1 MDGLNVGHLFLL
13 LVALILVLKL
23 SFSFIVWIVS
33 FVFANRLV
41 DVIRG
46 NRQRESRDEADPAL
60 SSDRPFDDD
69 DISTDFFEH
78 LSLIHISEPTRPY

>member
-1 MDGLNVGHLFLL
+1 MDDVNVLHLFLL

-23 SFSFIVWIVS
+23 GLSLLVWLVS
-33 FVFANRLV
+33 FLCAGSLV
-41 DVIRG
+41 DAMRG
-46 NRQRESRDEADPAL
+46 TRRRESRWEADPAL

-78 LSLIHISEPTRPY
+78 HRLFGDE

>member
-1 MDGLNVGHLFLL
+1 MDGLNVVHLFLL
-13 LVALILVLKL
+13 LVALILVLKI
-23 SFSFIVWIVS
+23 SFSFISWIFS

-46 NRQRESRDEADPAL
+46 NRRRESLFDSDSSLSNDPQV
-60 SSDRPFDDD
+60 DDD

-78 LSLIHISEPTRPY
+78 NRLFGDE